1 MQESKLRNLVRQEI
15 INKLDTITE
24 GKDPFVPTY
33 GKGDVVHDCPK
44 HVQEINTGIKG
55 KVTGHTLNESGVVNF
70 VDVDFGTGKVFENIP
85 TKKLKI
91 LEMQEHAHNIKEEP
105 ITGVGAEDVVTEE
118 GDRCDCASAHPGISH
133 RAYNSQQLAEEIQ
146 VLTRTPN
153 QNGSSLGY
161 RLTQKQHKKMLAFL
175 KKNKNQPSVK
185 ELLATL
191 KDKYSDAVG
200 IVMDGKVFF
209 VYAQYGQLR
218 IGTGGKA
225 SEWNT
230 DASKSLTKY
239 IGEAVL
245 LEKVT
250 PRQVSKAFSD
260 ISKLSMEM
268 LENLEK
274 YKAAK
279 KSGNEDNIKKYI
291 KVAGTLS
298 KQKRAM
304 EAAME
309 KMITQLDKDVEYI
322 GEGRLTEA
330 TKPFDTR
337 FVKEWEKMVDFVQAK
352 MEEYNKNPK
361 IKKNNSLYGMA
372 RGAYNYMNTVKPIP
386 GQWLKIDKMIGEGKL
401 SEGKLNEAPMDKR
414 FQREW
419 EKNSK
424 VLLTHLK
431 HESRNKKYDR
441 TQSAEIYDFIGTIED
456 AMKVPAEMAEIVGM
470 QEAKTSKSKPRLT
483 EAFASTKLGQV
494 FGKVNRYAP
503 EKKFLSQMAKSYGV
517 EWDKITD
524 AQVKGPDTKLD
535 RKGIDLIIATKDVNL
550 GPTTTYDWTT
560 YIKKGQL
567 LGATIKGKRV
577 WAGRFGIST
586 GAGKDRS
593 FIGLDK
599 RGYSNAAK
607 VLSITG
613 AVVYHIDPELKSRGA
628 KDKIASR
635 AEAKQGATALM
646 KARDI
651 KDKNRRTYE
660 EILKTRV
667 GAEGKGGLIKMIEQA
682 TKLYEKVLKEKLD
695 MLKKGMVSTERWNND
710 SWTTVSRAHQQMIRD
725 FQYWMREAANQEAQA
740 KKDGGNDA
748 SGGVDYMQKQMNQ
761 YALNVKQEFG
771 KMNIALKK
779 IDKSKEYSKV
789 EGRAY

>member
-85 TKKLKI
+85 TNKLKI

-105 ITGVGAEDVVTEE
+105 ITGAGKDEVVTEE
-118 GDRCDCASAHPGISH
+118 GDRCDCALAHPGISH
-133 RAYNSQQLAEEIQ
+133 RAYNSQQLAEEIK

-191 KDKYSDAVG
+191 KDKYSAAAG

-209 VYAQYGQLR
+209 VYASYGALR

-225 SEWNT
+225 SEWNQ
-230 DASKSLTKY
+230 DAAASLTKY

-268 LENLEK
+268 IENLQK

-279 KSGNEDNIKKYI
+279 KSGNEADIKKYI
-291 KVAGTLS
+291 KIAGTLS
-298 KQKRAM
+298 KQKRSM

-322 GEGRLTEA
+322 GEG
-330 TKPFDTR
+330 
-337 FVKEWEKMVDFVQAK
+337 
-352 MEEYNKNPK
+352 K
-361 IKKNNSLYGMA
+361 I
-372 RGAYNYMNTVKPIP
+372 
-386 GQWLKIDKMIGEGKL
+386 
-401 SEGKLNEAPMDKR
+401 NEAPMDKR
-414 FQREW
+414 FAKEW
-419 EKNSK
+419 ERNCK
-424 VLLTHLK
+424 VLLTHIK
-431 HESRNKKYDR
+431 HEESKKNR
-441 TQSAEIYDFIGTIED
+441 ENFRLLNNLTNQVKD
-456 AMKVPAEMAEIVGM
+456 AMNVPAMLAKIVGM
-470 QEAKTSKSKPRLT
+470 QEGKSVKRRPRLT
-483 EAFASTKLGQV
+483 EAFASTKLGQL
-494 FGKVNRYAP
+494 FGKVTKYSND
-503 EKKFLSQMAKSYGV
+503 KNFLSGMAKSYGL

-524 AQVKGPDTKLD
+524 DQVKGPDTKLD
-535 RKGIDLIIATKDVNL
+535 RKGIDLIIATQDVNL
-550 GPTTTYDWTT
+550 ARTSTYDWTT

-577 WAGRFGIST
+577 WAGRVGIST
-586 GAGKDRS
+586 GAGKNRS
-593 FIGLDK
+593 FVGLDK
-599 RGYSNAAK
+599 RGYSNVK
-607 VLSITG
+607 SVLSITG

-628 KDKIASR
+628 GEKQASR
-635 AEAKQGATALM
+635 AEAKAGATALM
-646 KARDI
+646 KARDV
-651 KDKNRRTYE
+651 KDNNKKAYQAA
-660 EILKTRV
+660 LRV
-667 GAEGKGGLIKMIEQA
+667 KAGQEGKGALIKMIETA
-682 TKLYEKVLKEKLD
+682 TKMYEKVLKEKLD
-695 MLKKGMVSTERWNND
+695 MLKKGMVSAERWNND
-710 SWTTVSRAHQQMIRD
+710 SWSTVSRAHQQMIRD
-725 FQYWMREAANQEAQA
+725 FQYWMREAADQEAQA
-740 KKDGGNDA
+740 KKDGPKG
-748 SGGVDYMQKQMNQ
+748 SRGGADYMQKSMNN
-761 YALNVKQEFG
+761 YALNIKTEFNT
-771 KMNIALKK
+771 MNSALKK
-779 IDKSKEYSKV
+779 IDKSTEYSKI